1 MLEDKR
7 IKIGLIV
14 LIILSLAILIFEGL
28 LPSNSLLNYRNFIF
42 GDSKGQSPFEGL
54 LPSATFAADAWA
66 FGGCGG
72 ECSECHKL
80 ELKEAEGLLKEG
92 AIPELRTVKV
102 VGINQAQAKGL
113 WEISIQKDGKKG
125 ILYLDFSKRFLVLG
139 QIVELKTSK
148 NITQERFLELN
159 KVDVSRIPLDDS
171 LLMGSKSAKYKVI
184 VFTDPDCPFCAK
196 LHKELKKV
204 LEKRKDIAFYIKLF
218 PLPIH
223 KDAYWKSKSIQC
235 NRSLKLLEENFE
247 GKAIPKP
254 SCETDT
260 IEKNISIG
268 REIGVNST
276 PTIIL
281 PDGRLIPGAVSADK
295 LIELIEGGQTLPSNR
310 R

>member
-1 MLEDKR
+1 MLEDNR
-7 IKIGLIV
+7 IKRGLLLLLGLAGA
-14 LIILSLAILIFEGL
+14 LIISSIVQ
-28 LPSNSLLNYRNFIF
+28 P
-42 GDSKGQSPFEGL
+42 GDRHLVFSPPVGEIRV
-54 LPSATFAADAWA
+54 AEA

-80 ELKEAEGLLKEG
+80 KTEEAEELLKEG
-92 AIPELRTVKV
+92 SIPELRSVKV
-102 VGINQAQAKGL
+102 VGISQAQAKGL

-125 ILYLDFSKRFLVLG
+125 ILYLDFSKRYLIVG
-139 QIVELKTSK
+139 QIIELKSSK

-171 LLMGSKSAKYKVI
+171 IVMGSKSAKHKVF

-196 LHKELKKV
+196 FHKELQKV
-204 LEKRKDIAFYIKLF
+204 IEKRKDIAFYIKLF
-218 PLPIH
+218 PLPNH

-235 NRSLKLLEENFE
+235 NKSLKLLEENFE
-247 GKAIPKP
+247 GKAPPQP
-254 SCETDT
+254 SCETSA
-260 IEKNISIG
+260 IEKNISLG

-281 PDGRLIPGAVSADK
+281 PDGRLIPGAIPADK

>member
-1 MLEDKR
+1 MLEDRR
-7 IKIGLIV
+7 IKK
-14 LIILSLAILIFEGL
+14 GL
-28 LPSNSLLNYRNFIF
+28 LLLLGLAGVLVITSIVQNYSLRHPL
-42 GDSKGQSPFEGL
+42 GDRQLLLSPPGEIRV
-54 LPSATFAADAWA
+54 AEA

-80 ELKEAEGLLKEG
+80 KAEEAEELLKG
-92 AIPELRTVKV
+92 GGIPELRSVKV
-102 VGINQAQAKGL
+102 VGISQAQAKGL

-125 ILYLDFSKRFLVLG
+125 ILYLDFSKRFLILG

-196 LHKELKKV
+196 LHKELQKV

-218 PLPIH
+218 PLPNH
-223 KDAYWKSKSIQC
+223 KDAYWKARSIQC
-235 NRSLKLLEENFE
+235 SKSLKLLEENFE
-247 GKAIPKP
+247 GKAPPQP
-254 SCETDT
+254 SCETSV
-260 IEKNISIG
+260 IEKNISLG

-281 PDGRLIPGAVSADK
+281 PDGRLIPGAIPADK
-295 LIELIEGGQTLPSNR
+295 LIELISEEKK
-310 R
+310 